1 MNILVFLFTVINSET
16 QIQIGKKYE
25 IYVSGGGNRN
35 PFMMKY
41 IKESLPHYKV
51 KTSELLKIGPD
62 AKEAIEFAL
71 LWYLTWNKL
80 PDNLPSAIGNGD
92 FTILGKIEFNYLH
105 K

>member
-51 KTSELLKIGPD
+51 ETSELLGIVPD

-80 PDNLPSAIGNGD
+80 SGSLLSATGASD
-92 FTILGKIEFNYLH
+92 FAILGKIAS
-105 K
+105 